1 MRYLKQIEYPILVAM
16 IFSLIRAFIHSLISE
31 QDRFSRLYC
40 LVYKERLDYIN
51 NLENWIFMVGM
62 IILIPTFT
70 YKLINKEWKDVSWLL
85 LFALFINPLD
95 FLYLLF
101 QINNNQNR
109 KPNFCISKAPIKYA
123 TAGEKK

>member
-16 IFSLIRAFIHSLISE
+16 IVSLIRAFIHSLISE

-85 LFALFINPLD
+85 LFAL
-95 FLYLLF
+95 LL
-101 QINNNQNR
+101 I
-109 KPNFCISKAPIKYA
+109 PWISYIYCFK
-123 TAGEKK
+123 

>member
-31 QDRFSRLYC
+31 QDRFNRLYC

-51 NLENWIFMVGM
+51 NLENWIFIVSM

-70 YKLINKEWKDVSWLL
+70 YKLINKKWKDVSWLL
-85 LFALFINPLD
+85 LFV
-95 FLYLLF
+95 LLLIPWIF
-101 QINNNQNR
+101 NIYCFR
-109 KPNFCISKAPIKYA
+109 
-123 TAGEKK
+123 

>member
-16 IFSLIRAFIHSLISE
+16 IFSLIRACIHSLISE

-85 LFALFINPLD
+85 LFALLLIPWISYINC
-95 FLYLLF
+95 F
-101 QINNNQNR
+101 
-109 KPNFCISKAPIKYA
+109 K
-123 TAGEKK
+123 